1 MGACSS
7 CLGRRSKD
15 DYDESEESRL
25 LYEDGSG
32 MQYGSFGDG
41 ALGGDDTL
49 EAQRESEALQRVVAK
64 TSSNM
69 VDVFESAP
77 APHHLLTRAGTA
89 MPFAYSGQGARVA
102 RYQHLVSK
110 LMADEDCDPAGVR
123 VDWMVEDDDTDMSEN
138 GTATAINTLQK
149 DGGGPLVGT
158 FADAADAMQ

>member
-1 MGACSS
+1 MGACAS
-7 CLGRRSKD
+7 CLGRRGKD
-15 DYDESEESRL
+15 GYDETEESRL

-41 ALGGDDTL
+41 AMGGDDTL
-49 EAQRESEALQRVVAK
+49 EAQREAEALQRVVAK

-77 APHHLLTRAGTA
+77 LTRSGTSL
-89 MPFAYSGQGARVA
+89 PFSYGGGQGARAA

-110 LMADEDCDPAGVR
+110 LSADEECDPAGVR
-123 VDWMVEDDDTDMSEN
+123 VDWMVDDDGGGADVTGN
-138 GTATAINTLQK
+138 GTAIKT

-158 FADAADAMQ
+158 FADAAAAAMQ